1 MISDQSAANLVRPKL
16 SLDLLQSE
24 LKQRAIPPFEPEH
37 IGRIIRLLPDQ
48 IETHLDTAKLGDI
61 CFIEA
66 RTGGA
71 DKALIVVEQTAQL
84 TRLQALTPLIGVTR
98 HDRIRLTEKYNS
110 VGISDVLMG
119 RTFRGSPLQNWAA
132 SRRPK
137 YLPNFS
143 FR

>member
-24 LKQRAIPPFEPEH
+24 LKQRAIPPFEPEN

-66 RTGGA
+66 RTGA
-71 DKALIVVEQTAQL
+71 L
-84 TRLQALTPLIGVTR
+84 TRR
-98 HDRIRLTEKYNS
+98 
-110 VGISDVLMG
+110 
-119 RTFRGSPLQNWAA
+119 
-132 SRRPK
+132 
-137 YLPNFS
+137 
-143 FR
+143 